1 MQTTLR
7 PTTPASA
14 DPVDLLV
21 ATHGDTDHPTLRT
34 PDSVRAY
41 LLALT
46 GGGWRAPRA
55 PAFTADELTLSEP

>member
-1 MQTTLR
+1 MHT
-7 PTTPASA
+7 TTPVSA

-41 LLALT
+41 LLAIT
-46 GGGWRAPRA
+46 GGGWCAPRV
-55 PAFTADELTLSEP
+55 PTFTADELTLSEP